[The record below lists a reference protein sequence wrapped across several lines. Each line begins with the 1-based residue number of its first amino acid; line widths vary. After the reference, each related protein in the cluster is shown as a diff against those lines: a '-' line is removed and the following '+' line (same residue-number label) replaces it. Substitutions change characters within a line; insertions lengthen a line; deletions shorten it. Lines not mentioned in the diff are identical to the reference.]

1 MHRCQGER
9 ERQCKYVARDLN
21 AELLYPTFSFQVIS
35 GLVSGSQLVQPLAAR
50 HQQVN
55 PGLGMSYPDVS
66 GPINVPR

>member
-1 MHRCQGER
+1 M
-9 ERQCKYVARDLN
+9 ARDLN

>member
-1 MHRCQGER
+1 M
-9 ERQCKYVARDLN
+9 ARDLN
-21 AELLYPTFSFQVIS
+21 AELLYPAFSFQVIS

-55 PGLGMSYPDVS
+55 PGLEMSYPDDS